1 MCRLNEGASYIRDVS
16 TVGHWAQRGSL
27 QPCHISQAHRD
38 SDAAVGEEIGL
49 RIFSF
54 VDYIWN

>member
-1 MCRLNEGASYIRDVS
+1 MWYLGTLGTERLFATVS
-16 TVGHWAQRGSL
+16 HLTSTQGFRCS
-27 QPCHISQAHRD
+27 SRD
-38 SDAAVGEEIGL
+38 SDAAVGEEIGP